1 MKKAET
7 LLGDSSAI
15 LRFGDDEALMG
26 EVGDDLQF
34 RWRLCSDQVGYVNS
48 FISSQPYRSKR
59 LKPSLVYILQNLVKI
74 AIKRRASYQV
84 LET

>member
-1 MKKAET
+1 MKKAEA

-34 RWRLCSDQVGYVNS
+34 
-48 FISSQPYRSKR
+48 
-59 LKPSLVYILQNLVKI
+59 
-74 AIKRRASYQV
+74 
-84 LET
+84 